1 MGYDV
6 AFGPLPGRK
15 FRYFYNHQTPSI
27 VDLFMR
33 WLLFRFV
40 LPLFIALPIGYSL
53 LYPEVLRC
61 EWVSHSDEF
70 VSVNTPGGAVY
81 INRVTLREQ
90 GNQFLGNLQQA
101 RVRIR
106 RFWGQQQ
113 GGAILIYCPLQ
124 EQYENY
130 CAGGEGA
137 GCSLGTPWGQSFLI
151 IGPEG
156 NSTDVI
162 AHELCHD
169 ELYARLGWLR
179 VKRDVPQWFN
189 EGLAMMLDY
198 RFSAPVADA
207 TMGGDSGETA
217 AKRYQSYR
225 DEWLYRTGTPDR
237 GTPGGRPSD
246 HGPERPDHQRPA
258 LNLTNLETTRD
269 FFGGDYAHVMLAY
282 TTSGLEVSRWLART
296 GQPAVLKL
304 TSAMAGGGDFRAT
317 YQRLEREAA
326 RHSPAPKR
334 VSESAPR

>member
-1 MGYDV
+1 
-6 AFGPLPGRK
+6 
-15 FRYFYNHQTPSI
+15 
-27 VDLFMR
+27 MR

-40 LPLFIALPIGYSL
+40 LPLLIALPIGYSL

-70 VSVNTPGGAVY
+70 VPVKTPGGAVY

-90 GNQFLGNLQQA
+90 GNLFLTNLQQA
-101 RVRIR
+101 RSRIR
-106 RFWGQQQ
+106 RFWGQPQ
-113 GGAILIYCPLQ
+113 GEAILIYCPLQ

-156 NSTDVI
+156 NSADVI

-207 TMGGDSGETA
+207 TVANTTMAGDSGETA
-217 AKRYQSYR
+217 AKRYQNYR
-225 DEWLYRTGTPDR
+225 EEWLYRTE
-237 GTPGGRPSD
+237 TPGVRPSD
-246 HGPERPDHQRPA
+246 RPHHQRPA
-258 LNLTNLETTRD
+258 LNLSNIETTHD

-282 TTSGLEVSRWLART
+282 TTAGLEVSRWLARA

-304 TSAMAGGGDFRAT
+304 TSAMAGGANFMTT
-317 YQRLEREAA
+317 YQRLERDATHH
-326 RHSPAPKR
+326 RPTDQNTGKSVSPPASVRATPAGKR
-334 VSESAPR
+334 